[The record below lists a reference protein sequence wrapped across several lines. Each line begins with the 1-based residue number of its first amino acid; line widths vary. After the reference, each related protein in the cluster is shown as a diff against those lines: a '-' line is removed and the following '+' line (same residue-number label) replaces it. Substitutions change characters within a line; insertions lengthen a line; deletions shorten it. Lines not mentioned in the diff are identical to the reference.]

1 MALAPW
7 SRPPLPTYANAVG
20 FRGTG
25 DVEDAQIAGAPPPEY
40 GNTRGSTLLLSTFFG
55 GAPLGRSASRSSN
68 NSATAAGRDAQIM
81 TAEDP
86 RGRPVSYTSQI
97 GVPAPAAAAGS
108 SLAVPERAASR
119 LSSLTVEEDARRSML
134 MLAFLEYGE
143 QLSPS
148 PSPSATRPPPPV
160 TLRPARR

>member
-68 NSATAAGRDAQIM
+68 DSTTAAGRDAQMTM

-97 GVPAPAAAAGS
+97 GVPAPAAAGS

-143 QLSPS
+143 QQSPS
-148 PSPSATRPPPPV
+148 PGVTRAPPPA